1 MLEKKQTTTTTQPYW
16 RSLQYKQTLL
26 APEYTKSGGLPWRA
40 RVCKDPSSF
49 TYLQY
54 IFSHRLQGHYIS
66 LYNCMEKYKIY
77 TIQIF

>member
-1 MLEKKQTTTTTQPYW
+1 MNKQTATMLEKKQTTTTSQPYW

-26 APEYTKSGGLPWRA
+26 APEYKSGGTRA

-49 TYLQY
+49 TYPQY

-66 LYNCMEKYKIY
+66 LYNCMEK
-77 TIQIF
+77 